1 MRTVSSL
8 RARLLLGILV
18 PIAVFI
24 MINSVSLY
32 RQSLA
37 AATTAYDRTL
47 LASAKTIGEQL
58 DVEGYDEKAQLRA
71 IVPYSALEAFE
82 ADNRSR
88 LFYRVSALNGDLIS
102 GFSELPFWRGRIPD
116 RSAYA
121 ALVDF
126 YDAEFRNQPVRVA
139 VLLQP
144 VASAQGRGMAV
155 VQVAETLELRETLVR
170 KLLLMGV
177 IAGVTVFVV
186 HRATRSVRELGEAI
200 EKRPADDLSPIDSP
214 DAPRELRPLIDATTE
229 VMGRL
234 QRLLDH
240 QKRFVR
246 DSAHQLR
253 TPLAVLKAQVQS
265 ARRGDVAP
273 EQAFGEISQTVER
286 ATMLANQMLSLAKVE
301 QLRQQPESVTLD
313 LGEVVRN
320 IVLDLSPLVADKAL
334 DFELAIDE
342 PVAVRAHQWMLQE
355 LTRNLLHN
363 AIKQSPAGA
372 ALSVTVRAV
381 DGDAVL
387 TVRDE
392 GPGISPECGSAC
404 SRPSPPAEHIERLG
418 AGPGDLPRDH
428 ARARWQHRPEQ
439 PHGTRQRRT
448 GGRPRRRRAPSALAA
463 QFLIYGIYGTSAHR
477 QMALGR
483 PLLQDAVAGRGRNR
497 QEPHPGERRR
507 RQGLARG
514 QGRRH
519 RDDAPGRADTDRDGA
534 RHQRP
539 ARSGARRPAAL

>member
-1 MRTVSSL
+1 MRHISSL
-8 RARLLLGILV
+8 RARLLLGILA

-24 MINSVSLY
+24 VINSVSLY

-58 DVEGYDEKAQLRA
+58 DVEGYDEMAQLRA

-88 LFYRVSALNGDLIS
+88 LFYRVSALDGEMIS
-102 GFSELPFWRGRIPD
+102 GFAELPFWRGRIPD

-126 YDAEFRNQPVRVA
+126 YDAQFRNQPVRVA

-144 VASAQGRGMAV
+144 VASARGRGMAV
-155 VQVAETLELRETLVR
+155 VQVAETLEIRETLAR
-170 KLLLMGV
+170 KLLVDTLWRQFLLMGV
-177 IAGVTVFVV
+177 IALATLFVV
-186 HRATRSVRELGEAI
+186 QRATRPVRELGEAI
-200 EKRPADDLSPIDSP
+200 EKRAADDLSPIDAP

-273 EQAFGEISQTVER
+273 EQALGEISPTVER
-286 ATMLANQMLSLAKVE
+286 ATTLANQMLSLAKVE
-301 QLRQQPESVTLD
+301 QLRQQPESVALD
-313 LGEVVRN
+313 LGAIVRQ
-320 IVLDLSPLVADKAL
+320 IALDLSPLVADKAL
-334 DFELAIDE
+334 DFELAIDA
-342 PVAVRAHQWMLQE
+342 PVVVRAHQWMLQE

-363 AIKQSPAGA
+363 AIKLSPTGA
-372 ALSVTVRAV
+372 ALSVSVRGE
-381 DGDAVL
+381 GDEAVL
-387 TVRDE
+387 MVRDD
-392 GPGISPECGSAC
+392 GPGIAPELRQRLFAPFSAGSASSGSGLGLAIC
-404 SRPSPPAEHIERLG
+404 REIVLALDGRIALDNRVAPATSDS
-418 AGPGDLPRDH
+418 A
-428 ARARWQHRPEQ
+428 ARVV
-439 PHGTRQRRT
+439 G
-448 GGRPRRRRAPSALAA
+448 L
-463 QFLIYGIYGTSAHR
+463 
-477 QMALGR
+477 
-483 PLLQDAVAGRGRNR
+483 DAVVHL
-497 QEPHPGERRR
+497 P
-507 RQGLARG
+507 LW
-514 QGRRH
+514 RH
-519 RDDAPGRADTDRDGA
+519 N
-534 RHQRP
+534 
-539 ARSGARRPAAL
+539 S